1 MRRHFH
7 FTDYENVVVTHALS
21 DKCAIFRNQLKKFQ
35 FQSVPAI
42 DSLFFVPNIR
52 TYLIVEVCKTTRFGE
67 YSLVRL
73 SD

>member
-42 DSLFFVPNIR
+42 DSLFFVPN
-52 TYLIVEVCKTTRFGE
+52 
-67 YSLVRL
+67 VRI
-73 SD
+73 

>member
-21 DKCAIFRNQLKKFQ
+21 NKRAIFRNQLKKFQ

-42 DSLFFVPNIR
+42 DSLFFILLSN
-52 TYLIVEVCKTTRFGE
+52 
-67 YSLVRL
+67 VRI
-73 SD
+73 